1 MTTERKPYPP
11 LLLDGT
17 WLVYF
22 NRAQAAPLVWCC
34 ALVNHTGGD
43 SPNPWIEIAV
53 ADVLINAPCRT
64 VYAPKST
71 PDDEDGKP
79 SAWIE
84 VDGVLTIAGGVAT
97 IARAT

>member
-1 MTTERKPYPP
+1 MTET
-11 LLLDGT
+11 GT

-22 NRAQAAPLVWCC
+22 NRHQAAPLVWCC
-34 ALVNHTGGD
+34 ALAGYTGG
-43 SPNPWIEIAV
+43 PFAVLEIAV

-84 VDGVLTIAGGVAT
+84 VDGVLTITGGVAT
-97 IARAT
+97 IARAP